1 MTAGQVSDYTG
12 ARALLSSL
20 PTADWLLGNRGYD
33 ADWFREALVD
43 KKITPC
49 IRVESHATS
58 PSHTTNAATGSATGS
73 KSCQMSERLEA
84 RGKPL
89 RPKPKGL
96 SLSNRTRTRT
106 RCDRDLLVM
115 SPELKTD
122 TRNQSQTIA
131 QSERTSDI
139 RINVS
144 ADRGPVKY
152 RLLKELRRNLRKLK
166 WKLWQ
171 DRRLRA
177 NGGFLGHPPM
187 ASDLGRYR

>member
-1 MTAGQVSDYTG
+1 
-12 ARALLSSL
+12 
-20 PTADWLLGNRGYD
+20 
-33 ADWFREALVD
+33 
-43 KKITPC
+43 
-49 IRVESHATS
+49 
-58 PSHTTNAATGSATGS
+58 
-73 KSCQMSERLEA
+73 MSERLEA